1 MEKRVK
7 EIIFRRLTAA
17 DFEHIHHVGSHYEGG
32 GGQAYIDFPTKNVS
46 LENWASFLGT
56 PTELVSGGRPSWKFT
71 VNSLGVIKPILLKI
85 YNRRTTSVSIASQK
99 LESRQSNRIPSWHP
113 NNGFP
118 TDYNAR
124 LLNLVVYLVKT
135 YDDEYWAGWFLKSDT
150 PKNWFVNKQ
159 LLQLF
164 TEDSAGYVKIKG
176 KVFLDTD
183 NAEWAFY
190 SAPKF
195 LENQDEIG
203 YEKDLELLDDD
214 TSVKLQTLS
223 QIPEKVEFV
232 ERIFKIRKRNSQ
244 IVKQLKQLYEG
255 KCQLT
260 GEQFTFQK
268 KDGELYSE
276 VHHLIPLGEDG
287 SDNYENMVVV
297 SPLIHRMFHYA
308 SVSPI
313 DLSQIKDHQL
323 SINING
329 SDYIITWHP
338 EHSRVI
344 EASLVEDTAIDD
356 EDESEQPH
364 VIEARLV
371 EDTIISDEGELDIL

>member
-17 DFEHIHHVGSHYEGG
+17 DFKHINHVGSHYTGG
-32 GGQAYIDFPTKNVS
+32 GGQAYIDFPTKDVS
-46 LENWASFLGT
+46 LENWTSFLGT

-71 VNSLGVIKPILLKI
+71 VNSLGLAKPILLKI

-118 TDYNAR
+118 TGYNAS

-135 YDDEYWAGWFLKSDT
+135 YDDEHWAGWFLKRDT
-150 PKNWFVNKQ
+150 PKNWYVNKQ
-159 LLQLF
+159 LQQLF
-164 TEDSAGYVKIKG
+164 SEDSAGYIKIKG

-268 KDGELYSE
+268 KNGELYSE

-356 EDESEQPH
+356 EDESE
-364 VIEARLV
+364 
-371 EDTIISDEGELDIL
+371 